1 MEYRKHAE
9 ETMDFIKEIEADG
22 CRFPGSPEEKAAS
35 VKIQRIIEAKT
46 GLKPVTEKFVFAPNA
61 SLGAIDKLGWVAI
74 ALLIIYYV
82 GGLGSAILALAG
94 YVGILVFTFIQ
105 IIFYKGWFDFAFKQE
120 QTENII
126 TELLPKSGKTDY
138 TIFLGAHYDSSW
150 CWKLSVKNP
159 KTAMIKMG
167 IGVFGVLMMVALCST
182 VIANFYGGIRFAN
195 NAAVGFYRFFIQWM
209 PALLLPGFFF
219 ITQFT
224 SHDKT
229 IGSPGAMDDLSG
241 IGINIQLMKH
251 FAENPDDLPENCRLV
266 NICFA
271 AEEAGLKG
279 SMAYAAAHKNDADLK
294 NAYFINVDSVA
305 DPDHFEV
312 VKGDLWQR
320 TRFDNNLINLAKESM
335 IEAGI
340 ENPGIII
347 NPVGGCDSTPMCRI
361 GVPSVTVAAQNPMVT
376 DYYHTCNDKSTR
388 FTADVLET
396 GLRTIYNLIQKIGQQ
411 RQ

>member
-35 VKIQRIIEAKT
+35 QKIRSIIEAKT

-74 ALLIIYYV
+74 ALLVIYYI
-82 GGLGSAILALAG
+82 GGMGGSILALAG
-94 YVGILVFTFIQ
+94 YVGIMVFTVIQ
-105 IIFYKGWFDFAFKQE
+105 IILYKGWFDFAFKQE
-120 QTENII
+120 ETENII
-126 TELLPKSGKTDY
+126 TEILPKSGKTDY

-150 CWKLSVKNP
+150 CWKLSAKNP
-159 KTAMIKMG
+159 KTAMIKAG
-167 IGVFGVLMMVALCST
+167 IGVVGVLAM
-182 VIANFYGGIRFAN
+182 IAVCATAITGAYGGIRFASSG
-195 NAAVGFYRFFIQWM
+195 AVGFYRFFVQWL
-209 PALLLPGFFF
+209 PLLFLPWFFF

-229 IGSPGAMDDLSG
+229 VGSPGAMDNLSG

-251 FAENPDDLPENCRLV
+251 FAENPDELPENCRLV

-279 SMAYAAAHKNDADLK
+279 SMAYAAAHKNDEALK
-294 NAYFINVDSVA
+294 NAYFLNVDSIA
-305 DPDHFEV
+305 DADYFEV
-312 VKGDLWQR
+312 VKGDLWQG
-320 TRFDNNLINLAKESM
+320 TRFDQNLMNLAKEAM
-335 IEAGI
+335 VEAGVKT
-340 ENPGIII
+340 PGTII
-347 NPVGGCDSTPMCRI
+347 NPVGGCDSTPICRL
-361 GVPSVTVAAQNPMVT
+361 GVPTVTIAAQNPTVT

-388 FTADVLET
+388 FTPDVLET
-396 GLRTIYNLIQKIGQQ
+396 GLKTMYHLIQKIGEQ
-411 RQ
+411 RK